1 MTWVSSAF
9 LWGLVAAAGPL
20 IIHLLNKRRHRVV
33 EWAAMDFLREALHRN
48 KRMMEI
54 RDALL
59 LLLRTLAI
67 ILFVLAMAQPYFVSE
82 ETGAY
87 KGGPVHAVIVVDNSL
102 SMGYLQLDRPLL
114 DVAREKAKEFVE
126 KLPKGSEIS
135 IIPLCGKDNWH
146 AGDVYATT
154 EDTLEALDQLEP
166 LDRAAHATDGI
177 ERARQACAAGS
188 AIPTKRVVFIGDMQ
202 ARSWS
207 LGDVQ
212 ESITEMGGIQ
222 VVQVA
227 PETRD
232 NTWVSDLYLR
242 DGIADAESAAV
253 INAIIRH
260 EGEPRE
266 GVRVTLKV
274 DDNVVDERFLD
285 LLPGQ
290 SLELMFKHQFD
301 VAGTSLEPLF
311 VPVSLELAN
320 DHLPGDDFRKLVA
333 PVVAR
338 VPVLFI
344 DQLGDEEAPS
354 RNKYGETLPLRRLLA
369 PRTAGTAAEKQ
380 LIDVRHLVADAVT
393 QEDLAEVRMVAIA
406 GVGAP
411 SHTLVTLLRE
421 YVLQGGQLFIAAGAD
436 FDPIAWQEAAWMDGV
451 GILPAPLR
459 DNFVGSLPDPDAL
472 DWHNYHLDPT
482 SFAGELFHFDL
493 PEQEM
498 KDMISSP
505 FFYQAVG
512 IDEDAFADLAESERE
527 RFEGDLP
534 EPPSWLRWTNP
545 LARDLSTLSVD
556 ELVGRS
562 LPRVVARFDNGE
574 AFAIRR
580 DIGKGRVVMLT
591 SGIFPLWNN
600 MAVEHSVIL
609 FDQVMRELMSRSLP
623 ERTMD
628 AVNQFVVPVAAR
640 DQRARFILERPDA
653 EPLTLGAHALG
664 ESRFGLILRGLDK
677 RGIYQV
683 EREGADDS
691 PFAMTLA
698 FNGPSMESEL
708 RSVNQDSFTSD
719 YDSVRWVALD
729 ESISLEGLT
738 RMGHNTWKLLL
749 LAALLCL
756 LGEMLILALPWVK
769 KSAPGLSPQPVT
781 R

>member
-1 MTWVSSAF
+1 MTWVSPIF
-9 LWGLVAAAGPL
+9 LGALVAAAGPL
-20 IIHLLNKRRHRVV
+20 IIHLLNKRRHRVI

-54 RDALL
+54 RDLLL
-59 LLLRTLAI
+59 LLLRTLAV
-67 ILFVLAMAQPYFVSE
+67 ILFILAMAQPYFVSDD
-82 ETGAY
+82 TGAY

-135 IIPLCGKDNWH
+135 IIPLCGNDNWH
-146 AGDVYATT
+146 AGDVYATS
-154 EDTLEALDQLEP
+154 EDALEALDQMEP
-166 LDRAAHATDGI
+166 LDRAAHASDGI

-227 PETRD
+227 PPTRD

-253 INAIIRH
+253 INAVIRH
-260 EGEPRE
+260 EGEARP
-266 GVRVTLKV
+266 GVRATLKV
-274 DDNVVDERFLD
+274 DDNVVDERFVD

-311 VPVSLELAN
+311 VPVSLELAS

-344 DQLGDEEAPS
+344 DQHGSEEDPNL
-354 RNKYGETLPLRRLLA
+354 NKYGETLPLRRLLA
-369 PRTAGTAAEKQ
+369 PRTLGTATEKQ
-380 LIDVRHLVADAVT
+380 LIDIRHLVAGAVT

-406 GVGAP
+406 GVSAP

-421 YVLQGGQLFIAAGAD
+421 YVLQGGQVFIAAGAG
-436 FDPIAWQEAAWMDGV
+436 FDPIAWQEAAWMEGA

-459 DNFVGSLPDPDAL
+459 DDTVGRLPDPGAL
-472 DWHNYHLDPT
+472 EWPSYRLDPA
-482 SFAGELFHFDL
+482 SFAGELFHFDI
-493 PEQEM
+493 PEREM
-498 KDMISSP
+498 KDLITAP
-505 FFYQAVG
+505 FFYKSIG
-512 IDEDAFADLAESERE
+512 IDEPALADLAESERE
-527 RFEGDLP
+527 RLEAGLP
-534 EPPSWLRWTNP
+534 EPPNWLRWTNP

-556 ELVGRS
+556 ELVGRGQ
-562 LPRVVARFDNGE
+562 PRVLARFDNGE
-574 AFAIRR
+574 AYAIRR

-600 MAVEHSVIL
+600 IAVEHSVIL

-623 ERTMD
+623 ERTME

-640 DQRARFILERPDA
+640 DQRARFTLTRPDA

-664 ESRFGLILRGLDK
+664 ESQFGLILRGLDQ
-677 RGIYQV
+677 RGIYKV
-683 EREGADDS
+683 ERAGTDGT

-698 FNGPSMESEL
+698 FNGPALESEL
-708 RSVNQDSFTSD
+708 RSVNRDSFTAD
-719 YDSVRWVALD
+719 YDSVRWVGLD
-729 ESISLEGLT
+729 DAISLEGLT

-749 LAALLCL
+749 IAALLCL
-756 LGEMLILALPWVK
+756 CGEMIILALPFW
-769 KSAPGLSPQPVT
+769 KSKQ
-781 R
+781 

>member
-1 MTWVSSAF
+1 MTWVSPVF
-9 LWGLVAAAGPL
+9 LAALVAAAGPL
-20 IIHLLNKRRHRVV
+20 IIHLLNKRRHRVI

-54 RDALL
+54 RDLLL

-67 ILFVLAMAQPYFVSE
+67 IFFVLAMAQPYFLSD

-87 KGGPVHAVIVVDNSL
+87 QGGPVHAVIVVDNSL

-146 AGDVYATT
+146 ASDVYATT
-154 EDTLEALDQLEP
+154 EDALEALDQLEP
-166 LDRAAHATDGI
+166 LDRAAHATDGL

-207 LGDVQ
+207 LGEVQ

-227 PETRD
+227 PPTRD
-232 NTWVSDLYLR
+232 NTWVADLHLR

-253 INAIIRH
+253 INAVIRH
-260 EGEPRE
+260 EGAPRQ
-266 GVRVTLKV
+266 GVRATLKV
-274 DDNVVDERFLD
+274 DDRVVDERFLD

-290 SLELMFKHQFD
+290 SMELLFKHQFD

-320 DHLPGDDFRKLVA
+320 DHLPGDDFRKFVA

-344 DQLGDEEAPS
+344 DQHGEEEAPD

-369 PRTAGTAAEKQ
+369 PQTLGTATEKQ
-380 LIDVRHLVADAVT
+380 LIDIRHLVADAVT

-406 GVGAP
+406 GVAAP

-421 YVLQGGQLFIAAGAD
+421 YLLQGGQLFIATGAD
-436 FDPIAWQEAAWMDGV
+436 FDPVAWQDVAWMDGA

-459 DNFVGSLPDPDAL
+459 GEFVGALPDPDAL
-472 DWHNYHLDPT
+472 EWPSFRLDPA
-482 SFAGELFHFDL
+482 SFAELFHFDL
-493 PEQEM
+493 PEHER
-498 KDMISSP
+498 KDLIAAP

-512 IDEDAFADLAESERE
+512 IDEAAFAKLAASERA
-527 RFEGDLP
+527 RFEGGVS
-534 EPPSWLRWTNP
+534 ESPSWLRWTNP

-562 LPRVVARFDNGE
+562 QPRVVARFDNGE

-591 SGIFPLWNN
+591 SGVFPRWNN

-609 FDQVMRELMSRSLP
+609 FDQVMRALMSRSLP
-623 ERTMD
+623 ERTME

-640 DQRARFILERPDA
+640 DQRARFTLERPDA

-664 ESRFGLILRGLDK
+664 ESRFGLILRGLEK
-677 RGIYQV
+677 RGIYKV
-683 EREGADDS
+683 ERRGSDGA
-691 PFAMTLA
+691 PFAMMLA

-708 RSVNQDSFTSD
+708 RSVERDSFLAD
-719 YDSVRWVALD
+719 FDSVRWVGLD
-729 ESISLEGLT
+729 EAISLEGLT

-749 LAALLCL
+749 IAALFCL
-756 LGEMLILALPWVK
+756 LGEMLILALPWLK
-769 KSAPGLSPQPVT
+769 KERGQ
-781 R
+781 